1 MSSTAPAI
9 GIDPMPLRPAGGGTG
24 RRRGWARTA
33 RLVLGGL
40 VVAMLTTELVL
51 AGPTIESA
59 VADLARSSAEWLIV
73 AVAAA
78 LASMIAFA
86 AVRRQILRAAGIT
99 VPLRTALAVSYAAGA
114 IHTTL
119 PGGTVLSTGY
129 AFRRLRS
136 WGACTVVATWC
147 LTVTGLLATAT
158 LSVIGV
164 TGLLLGG
171 GGTGSLLASLVEIA
185 AVLVGLAGI
194 VRLTR
199 DPDRLGLAAGHVLRW
214 INRLRRRPAETGFA
228 VLATLIEDLQAI
240 GPSRRA
246 WAQAWVLSMLNWAFD
261 AACLAA
267 CLAALGVHV
276 GFAALLLTYTAGM
289 AASSLTAVPGGLGV
303 VEAALTLG
311 LTTAGVPFTAALG
324 AVLVYRVLSLGGVV
338 VIGWTVLAVQRL
350 RAGTGRQRTALAGN
364 LVRGRAVI
372 PADDVPAAPVVVRDV
387 PRPIDPTP
395 NRTPVPTW
403 EATRRL
409 TTGTPDT
416 ARSDRAAPGAS
427 GRGSSTVVRARE
439 VMTADPDRVAT
450 TDSWQQV
457 ARTMRSRRATI
468 LPVCDQRGDLCGV
481 IDYRDIGVRCLAEGG
496 SVATARTLT
505 RDTPFTLGIDDPVDG
520 IARRMTEHR
529 AWLIPVLDG
538 RRLAGVIHYADLLS
552 AGENAGAATPARVR
566 IAA

>member
-1 MSSTAPAI
+1 
-9 GIDPMPLRPAGGGTG
+9 
-24 RRRGWARTA
+24 
-33 RLVLGGL
+33 
-40 VVAMLTTELVL
+40 
-51 AGPTIESA
+51 
-59 VADLARSSAEWLIV
+59 
-73 AVAAA
+73 
-78 LASMIAFA
+78 
-86 AVRRQILRAAGIT
+86 
-99 VPLRTALAVSYAAGA
+99 
-114 IHTTL
+114 
-119 PGGTVLSTGY
+119 
-129 AFRRLRS
+129 
-136 WGACTVVATWC
+136 VATWC

-468 LPVCDQRGDLCGV
+468 LPVCDERGDLCGV

-520 IARRMTEHR
+520 IAQRMTEHR
-529 AWLIPVLDG
+529 AWLIPVIDG

>member
-199 DPDRLGLAAGHVLRW
+199 DPDRLGMAAGHVLRW

-520 IARRMTEHR
+520 IAQRMTEHR
-529 AWLIPVLDG
+529 AWLIPVIDG

-566 IAA
+566 ISA

>member
-403 EATRRL
+403 EATRHL

-566 IAA
+566 ISA

>member
-566 IAA
+566 ISA